1 MRFLVT
7 DFETSQSTEAAY
19 LSHELNEY
27 EDHQSILISPRDS
40 IYDYGDKFR
49 PDFIIS
55 SLNALSRAT
64 IDYLSDNKHIK
75 FILHTGDSLLK
86 RVLEIESL
94 LIDKNINCAFMFNNI
109 KPIITK
115 EIPFVRVG
123 SGADIGLINSK
134 TEKHFKYPKA
144 LFLTKNAT
152 YNHISQFFAKD
163 EMFHVLTN
171 VKSDG
176 HIDIYRPE
184 NLMIPL
190 YRSYDEIIFIGL
202 SDNLPQ
208 AFLDTLAMGIKTYY
222 ISESNKVKEAISKVL
237 GSGID
242 LDYNSPSR
250 CEDFSSIRQ
259 TVITKHTSINRAKS
273 ILSQIPKS

>member
-19 LSHELNEY
+19 LSHEINEH

-64 IDYLSDNKHIK
+64 IDYLSDNKNVK
-75 FILHTGDSLLK
+75 FILHTGDTLLK
-86 RVLEIESL
+86 RVIEIENI
-94 LIDKNINCAFMFNNI
+94 LIDKNINCAFMFSNI
-109 KPIITK
+109 KPMLTK
-115 EIPFVRVG
+115 EIPFIRIA
-123 SGADIGLINSK
+123 SGADIGLINSQIGK
-134 TEKHFKYPKA
+134 LFSYPKA

-152 YNHISQFFAKD
+152 YNNISQFFKSD
-163 EMFHVLTN
+163 EQFHVITN
-171 VKSDG
+171 VQPDG
-176 HIDIYRPE
+176 HIDIYRHE
-184 NLMIPL
+184 RSMMPL

-202 SDNLPQ
+202 GEHLPQ
-208 AFLDTLAMGIKTYY
+208 AFLDSLAMGIKTYY
-222 ISESNKVKEAISKVL
+222 ISESSKVKEAIHKVL
-237 GSGID
+237 GESVD
-242 LDYNSPSR
+242 LDYNSNSK
-250 CEDFSSIRQ
+250 CEDFSNIRQ
-259 TVITKHTSINRAKS
+259 TVVTKHTSVNRAKS